1 MKLGIFGSK
10 VLSVIESCLFVR
22 STVHYRELVWHL
34 WNQRNCL
41 SDSVVTVLQTVSLT
55 LEMFYSIHFLY
66 MTE

>member
-34 WNQRNCL
+34 WNYL
-41 SDSVVTVLQTVSLT
+41 SDSVVTVL
-55 LEMFYSIHFLY
+55 
-66 MTE
+66 